1 MSFANKLEEQI
12 ENFLDYLRV
21 ERAMSDHTVSS
32 YAGDLFL
39 YRDFLLVR
47 NIASLESISR
57 NDIRDFM
64 ARQKELNYEASSIS
78 RELSAIKVFHRFLL
92 RERVLQDD
100 VTTIIESPKL
110 WKKIPDVLSAAEI
123 ENLILAPDTKTKKG
137 LRDRAILEL
146 MYATGLRVSEV
157 ANLLLENVDFELEI
171 LKTSGK
177 GKKERLVPLGDVAL
191 NFLDNYVQNIRPII
205 LAGKECDFVF
215 ISSYRK
221 NLSRQA
227 LWKIIKAY
235 VLKAGIVKKVTP
247 HTLRHSFATHL
258 LEGGADLRS
267 VQEMLGHASI
277 STTQIYTHVS
287 NTHLKEVHRKFH
299 PRA

>member
-1 MSFANKLEEQI
+1 MSFLKEIEEQI
-12 ENFLDYLRV
+12 DSFVDYLSV
-21 ERAMSDHTVSS
+21 ERALSQHTLNS

-39 YRDFLLVR
+39 YRDFLFERGVGKLKD
-47 NIASLESISR
+47 ISR
-57 NDIRDFM
+57 KDISDFM
-64 ARQKELNYEASSIS
+64 ARQREQAYEASSIA
-78 RELSAIKVFHRFLL
+78 RELSAIKSFHRFLL
-92 RERVLQDD
+92 RERVLDDD
-100 VTTIIESPKL
+100 VTTVIETPKL
-110 WKKIPDVLSAAEI
+110 WKKIPDVLGTE
-123 ENLILAPDTKTKKG
+123 EVERLILAPDLSTDKG
-137 LRDRAILEL
+137 MRDRAILEL
-146 MYATGLRVSEV
+146 MYASGLRVSEV
-157 ANLLLENVDFELEI
+157 ANLLLENLDFELEI
-171 LKTSGK
+171 LKTTGK
-177 GKKERLVPLGDVAL
+177 GRKERIVPLGDAAL
-191 NFLDNYVQNIRPII
+191 SFLDNYVHNVRPKI
-205 LAGKECDFVF
+205 LNGKDCEFVF

-221 NLSRQA
+221 NISRQA

-235 VLKAGIVKKVTP
+235 VLKAGITKKVTP